1 MSDSANE
8 TLTDLIRFGTVQSV
22 DGARAVVKCGD
33 VISPPLPWLAIVG
46 AWLVW
51 MPPSQGAQVTV
62 ICPDGD
68 IAGGIILNGLY
79 SDAIASPV
87 TSLLSALLKAPDNAT
102 FVYDAAAHAL
112 TFTLPASGTV
122 KIIAPGGFEFE
133 GDTKVT
139 GKLEVTDDVTLSAK
153 LDVLGTTTID
163 AAVDIKSLTVA
174 EDSVLGVGATKFV
187 MLADMTP
194 STKVKAK

>member
-1 MSDSANE
+1 M
-8 TLTDLIRFGTVQSV
+8 IRFGTIQSV
-22 DGARAVVKCGD
+22 DGQRAVVLCGE
-33 VISPPLPWLAIVG
+33 VVSPPLPWLAIVG

-51 MPPSQGAQVTV
+51 LPPSQGAQVTV

-68 IAGGIILNGLY
+68 IAGGIILNGIY
-79 SDAIASPV
+79 SDAFASPV
-87 TSLLSALLKAPDNAT
+87 TSLLSALLKAPDDAT

-139 GKLEVTDDVTLSAK
+139 GKFEATGDATFGAKISATGEITSNDDVKVGDISLKNHKHGGVQA
-153 LDVLGTTTID
+153 G
-163 AAVDIKSLTVA
+163 AVKTGLP
-174 EDSVLGVGATKFV
+174 E
-187 MLADMTP
+187 
-194 STKVKAK
+194 